1 MNIRTAAAALAASA
15 LLLPSAALAG
25 NGHGKG
31 AEKHVKK
38 DKSAKTHGKKGPK
51 TVQFVFKGT
60 FTAPGTVTVT
70 SGNAHV
76 RKGGFVGQAVTFDF
90 SSAKLVVDDV
100 NGDGVKDIADVAD
113 GDKVKVQARVAK
125 GTKFVAPEPVVT
137 DPVVAEGETAP
148 AEGES
153 AAIVARK
160 LIDKTAGDA
169 PESDEQPEAGETPEG
184 GDPEGGDDAAVAQS
198 AS

>member
-1 MNIRTAAAALAASA
+1 MNLRTAAAALAASA

-31 AEKHVKK
+31 ADKHVKK
-38 DKSAKTHGKKGPK
+38 DKAGKTHGKKDKAAK
-51 TVQFVFKGT
+51 TVMFVFKGT

-76 RKGGFVGQAVTFDF
+76 RKGGFVGQAVAFDF
-90 SSAKLVVDDV
+90 SAAKLVVDDV
-100 NGDGVKDIADVAD
+100 NGDGKKDIADVAD
-113 GDKVKVQARVAK
+113 GDKVKVQARIAK
-125 GTKFVAPEPVVT
+125 GTEFVAPDPVVT
-137 DPVVAEGETAP
+137 DPAVAVEGETPAP

-160 LIDKTAGDA
+160 LIDKTAGDDS
-169 PESDEQPEAGETPEG
+169 ESDEDGEDT
-184 GDPEGGDDAAVAQS
+184 AVAQPVS
-198 AS
+198 

>member
-1 MNIRTAAAALAASA
+1 MTLRTAAAALAASA

-38 DKSAKTHGKKGPK
+38 THAKKEKAPK

-76 RKGGFVGQAVTFDF
+76 RKGGFVGQAVTLDL
-90 SSAKLVVDDV
+90 SAAKLVVADV

-113 GDKVKVQARVAK
+113 GDVVKVHARAAK
-125 GTKFVAPEPVVT
+125 GTKLA
-137 DPVVAEGETAP
+137 D
-148 AEGES
+148 GES
-153 AAIVARK
+153 AAFAARK
-160 LIDKTAGDA
+160 LIDRTAGDEPEGSDE
-169 PESDEQPEAGETPEG
+169 PESGEP
-184 GDPEGGDDAAVAQS
+184 GDDAVVAPD
-198 AS
+198 AP